1 MAILGECYRD
11 QTGGTQV
18 ALVWL
23 DQVQFRRVTQSE
35 FQKTV
40 RTLLGQGYRKI
51 GMISARSQYFVDP
64 YEVKKLAADK
74 GARLVVGCW
83 FTARETR
90 TNLRTVDYWYQL
102 LDKAT
107 APAPSAIPQ
116 TPAVVPVRS
125 RCAGWLASARRIRA
139 ARCILIVWLSHGSIQ
154 HLSFRLSAC
163 LDDSFSG
170 PFFRRLRSNAER
182 LRACR
187 RRAFFD
193 SGD

>member
-1 MAILGECYRD
+1 MIRGMGVRIEMKRFVLLLIAPMFLGCGLTPNVYNRKAGRPWNYYGDLGSVYRD

-116 TPAVVPVRS
+116 TPAVVPVGPAAP
-125 RCAGWLASARRIRA
+125 AGLPQPGVYAQPG
-139 ARCILIVWLSHGSIQ
+139 VY
-154 HLSFRLSAC
+154 
-163 LDDSFSG
+163 
-170 PFFRRLRSNAER
+170 
-182 LRACR
+182 
-187 RRAFFD
+187 
-193 SGD
+193 